1 MDVEGVEK
9 RNKQG
14 EERAQWCTPVI
25 SALREAEAGRSR
37 GQEIRDHPG
46 QHGETLPLL
55 KIQKLAEQ
63 DGACL
68 RRLRQENSL
77 NPGGG
82 GCSKPRS
89 RHYTPAWATEQD
101 YISKKKKKTAQRR

>member
-55 KIQKLAEQ
+55 KIQKISWAWWNMRVTTATQEAEAGEFLEPGRQ
-63 DGACL
+63 
-68 RRLRQENSL
+68 RLQ
-77 NPGGG
+77 
-82 GCSKPRS
+82 
-89 RHYTPAWATEQD
+89 
-101 YISKKKKKTAQRR
+101 